1 MTRTRPF
8 VAVGEPRLKQQ
19 IQHAIGLSPD
29 FNRHPFFLPQSARTV
44 RHNWGRRIVV
54 LGSKELARYR
64 LKNPARLKRLK
75 RLSCVIV
82 VLEDFE
88 AAKILEAV
96 RIADG
101 LIFYEVNLGRM
112 RLIAQLAANGYLAIP
127 AALSAMMMNKNLR
140 RELLHSLTT
149 SESRVLGLLGRGSS
163 NRTIGE
169 MLQLD
174 EGRTKYLIR
183 SVFKKLQLQ
192 NRTQAAVFAR
202 DILNT
207 PSVKSFETS
216 GESFALNFTTAVPT

>member
-1 MTRTRPF
+1 MNRTRPF

-29 FNRHPFFLPQSARTV
+29 FNRHAFFLPQSARAA
-44 RHNWGRRIVV
+44 RHNWGRPIVV
-54 LGSKELARYR
+54 LGSRELARYR
-64 LKNPARLKRLK
+64 LKNPTRLNRLK

-82 VLEDFE
+82 VLENFE

-96 RIADG
+96 RVADG
-101 LIFYEVNLGRM
+101 LIFYEVNVGRM

-127 AALSAMMMNKNLR
+127 AALSTMMMSKNLR

-207 PSVKSFETS
+207 PAITSFEAGS
-216 GESFALNFTTAVPT
+216 DSFALNFTHAIPT